1 MLVSPA
7 TLADATERLDES
19 RESAPQPVPAA
30 HSPADPAASN
40 EVLISPQHVL
50 FSTAAAVG
58 VPSESAGGGLVAAV
72 RRMFAR
78 SEKQPRPP
86 RPPRPRYQPKRYAYL
101 EHAAM
106 ARAMERL

>member
-7 TLADATERLDES
+7 TLADVTERLDES
-19 RESAPQPVPAA
+19 RQGAPQPLPAA
-30 HSPADPAASN
+30 PSPADPAASN
-40 EVLISPQHVL
+40 EVLITTRQVL

-58 VPSESAGGGLVAAV
+58 VPRESTGRGLVAAM
-72 RRMFAR
+72 RRMFAP
-78 SEKQPRPP
+78 STKTPRE
-86 RPPRPRYQPKRYAYL
+86 RPQYYPKRYAFI